1 MDILAFLIAGLF
13 VVFIFRVTIGS
24 LGLPLGLAIGFAIL
38 AVIFGAYF
46 LFFASVFSL
55 AEMFGAK

>member
-46 LFFASVFSL
+46 LFFASVFGL